1 MECLKYGKP
10 DRKYSE
16 KVRQFCMGI
25 DYCSPAAY
33 RYVRKVFHNH
43 LPAPDTIRR
52 WYKSI
57 NGGPGI
63 TTESLDILKQKAE
76 ELAKDGKELLLAMVN
91 DETSIKKSAAWNEYD
106 STFSGFVSCENT
118 NGKKRMKGNK
128 KKGDHLDIAKDV
140 LVYMVV
146 GDDFKI
152 PVAYFLLNGLEA
164 LERAALTQEVI
175 RQVNQTGARV
185 ISLTGDGLISNIA
198 CLKHL
203 GVNFDEGKTY
213 FKSPTNQN
221 DKIYALLDPPHVLKL
236 YRGCLA
242 THQLYFDDKPI
253 CWKYIVELHKMQ
265 MDRNINL
272 GNKLSNQHI
281 NYKTKAM
288 NVRLAAQT
296 CSRSVT
302 DAIDQLREDNYA
314 QFLNSEETIKFI
326 NFVRKTFDI
335 CNVKASSMDHM
346 NSEYSEHPIYKRP
359 ICEST
364 VEELF
369 TYFQEAKAYFKSI
382 QVDEIYENRK
392 TKIKTIKRKLAIQ
405 SSSFTPFLGT
415 VCNLTSIEG
424 LYNDYVRN
432 GPLPALYT
440 FQFSQDHLETWF
452 SCVRRG
458 LGMQIFSLN

>member
-1 MECLKYGKP
+1 
-10 DRKYSE
+10 
-16 KVRQFCMGI
+16 MGI

-43 LPAPDTIRR
+43 LPAPHTMRR

-57 NGGPGI
+57 NGEPGI
-63 TTESLDILKQKAE
+63 TAEALSILKQKAE
-76 ELAKDGKELLLAMVN
+76 EMAKEGKQLFLAMTQ
-91 DETSIKKSAAWNEYD
+91 DETSMKKSGAWNEYD

-118 NGKKRMKGNK
+118 NGKKRTQK
-128 KKGDHLDIAKDV
+128 KKSHLDIAKDV

-146 GDDFKI
+146 GENFKLS
-152 PVAYFLLNGLEA
+152 VAYFLLNGLEA

-175 RQVNQTGARV
+175 RHVNDTGAKV
-185 ISLTGDGLISNIA
+185 ISLTGDGLIANIA

-203 GVNFDEGKTY
+203 GVNFDEMKTY

-221 DKIYALLDPPHVLKL
+221 DKIYAFLDPPHVLKL
-236 YRGCLA
+236 FRGCLA
-242 THQLYFDDKPI
+242 NHNLYFDDKPI
-253 CWKYIVELHKMQ
+253 CWNYIVELHKMQ

-281 NYKTKAM
+281 DYKTKAM

-296 CSRSVT
+296 MSRSVT
-302 DAIDQLREDNYA
+302 DGIDQLREDNYD
-314 QFLNSEETIKFI
+314 QFQDSEETTKFIKF
-326 NFVRKTFDI
+326 VRDTFEI
-335 CNVKASSMDHM
+335 CNVKASSVDDM
-346 NSEYSEHPIYKRP
+346 NSEYSKYPVYKRP
-359 ICEST
+359 ICGST

-382 QVDEIYENRK
+382 EIDEIRVNQSTKK
-392 TKIKTIKRKLAIQ
+392 TTIKRKLAIK

-415 VCNLTSIEG
+415 ICNLTSLEG
-424 LYNDYVRN
+424 LYNDYVLN
-432 GPLPALYT
+432 GPLQALYT